1 MKRIYAIVLTMAL
14 LLGLCACSTGN
25 SASSTELATAS
36 VPVLT
41 SEAGSS
47 DATQPS
53 DAQAT
58 EVSDTTVPMTTAPE
72 TTVPETT
79 EPPVDEKKLEL
90 NVYSLKGPTSMG
102 LAMLL
107 EDSKNGKTFNTYH
120 STMCTA
126 ADEVTAALVSGEADI
141 ALLPANA
148 AAALYNKA
156 GGFKVVGINTLGVL
170 YVVENGDSVH
180 SIKDLLGKT
189 VVLTGKGT
197 TPEYALRFLLNAN
210 DIEDQVTL
218 EFKSEA
224 QEVVAALSE
233 DTAAIGLLPQPFATA
248 ALAQNENL
256 RIAVSLQ
263 DEWDRFTQESALV
276 TGVTV
281 VRDEVLEA
289 YPSQIATFLKEA
301 AWSVE
306 RVNSQP
312 EEAAP
317 LIEQMGIVAKAAL
330 AQKAIPF
337 CNLVSITGSE
347 MKLLLSG
354 YLQTLY
360 DQNPKA
366 VGEAMPDDAFYFT
379 GE

>member
-41 SEAGSS
+41 TEAGSS

-53 DAQAT
+53 DSQAT
-58 EVSDTTVPMTTAPE
+58 EVPDTTVLMTTAPE

-107 EDSKNGKTFNTYH
+107 EDSKNGKTFNSYH

-263 DEWDRFTQESALV
+263 DEWDQFTQESALV

>member
-41 SEAGSS
+41 TETGSS

-53 DAQAT
+53 DSQAT
-58 EVSDTTVPMTTAPE
+58 EVSDTTVPMTTA
-72 TTVPETT
+72 PETT

-281 VRDEVLEA
+281 VRNEVLEA

>member
-47 DATQPS
+47 DATQPT
-53 DAQAT
+53 DAQGT
-58 EVSDTTVPMTTAPE
+58 EAPETTVPVTTAPE

>member
-1 MKRIYAIVLTMAL
+1 MKRFYAIVLTLAL

-25 SASSTELATAS
+25 TASSTEQPTAS

-41 SEAGSS
+41 TEAGSS
-47 DATQPS
+47 DATQPT
-53 DAQAT
+53 DAQGT
-58 EVSDTTVPMTTAPE
+58 EAPETTVSVTTAPE
-72 TTVPETT
+72 TTAPETT
-79 EPPVDEKKLEL
+79 EPPVDEKKVEL

-120 STMCTA
+120 STMCTG

-148 AAALYNKA
+148 AATLYNKA
-156 GGFKVVGINTLGVL
+156 GGFTVVAINTLGVL

-197 TPEYALRFLLNAN
+197 TPEYALRFLLNAY

-263 DEWDRFTQESALV
+263 DEWDQFTHESTLV

-281 VRDEVLEA
+281 VRNEVLEA

-301 AWSVE
+301 SWSVD
-306 RVNSQP
+306 RVNNHP

-366 VGEAMPDDAFYFT
+366 VGEAMPDDAFYYT

>member
-1 MKRIYAIVLTMAL
+1 MKRFYVIVLTLAL
-14 LLGLCACSTGN
+14 LLGLCACSAGN
-25 SASSTELATAS
+25 SASSTEQPTAS
-36 VPVLT
+36 VPALT
-41 SEAGSS
+41 TEAGSS
-47 DATQPS
+47 HATQPS
-53 DAQAT
+53 ESQET
-58 EVSDTTVPMTTAPE
+58 EAPETTASVTTAPE
-72 TTVPETT
+72 TTVPATT
-79 EPPVDEKKLEL
+79 EQPVDEKKVEL

-120 STMCTA
+120 STMCTG

-148 AAALYNKA
+148 AATLYNKA
-156 GGFKVVGINTLGVL
+156 GGFTVVAINTLGVL

-233 DTAAIGLLPQPFATA
+233 NTAAIGLLPQPFATA

-263 DEWDRFTQESALV
+263 DEWDQFTHESALV

-281 VRDEVLEA
+281 VRNEVLEA

-301 AWSVE
+301 SWSVD
-306 RVNSQP
+306 RVNNHP

-366 VGEAMPDDAFYFT
+366 VGEAMPDDAFYYT

>member
-1 MKRIYAIVLTMAL
+1 M
-14 LLGLCACSTGN
+14 
-25 SASSTELATAS
+25 
-36 VPVLT
+36 
-41 SEAGSS
+41 
-47 DATQPS
+47 
-53 DAQAT
+53 
-58 EVSDTTVPMTTAPE
+58 
-72 TTVPETT
+72 
-79 EPPVDEKKLEL
+79 
-90 NVYSLKGPTSMG
+90 
-102 LAMLL
+102 
-107 EDSKNGKTFNTYH
+107 
-120 STMCTA
+120 
-126 ADEVTAALVSGEADI
+126 
-141 ALLPANA
+141 
-148 AAALYNKA
+148 
-156 GGFKVVGINTLGVL
+156 
-170 YVVENGDSVH
+170 
-180 SIKDLLGKT
+180 
-189 VVLTGKGT
+189 
-197 TPEYALRFLLNAN
+197 
-210 DIEDQVTL
+210 
-218 EFKSEA
+218 
-224 QEVVAALSE
+224 
-233 DTAAIGLLPQPFATA
+233 
-248 ALAQNENL
+248 
-256 RIAVSLQ
+256 SLQ

-281 VRDEVLEA
+281 VRNEVLEA

>member
-1 MKRIYAIVLTMAL
+1 MAL

-47 DATQPS
+47 DATQPT
-53 DAQAT
+53 DAQGT
-58 EVSDTTVPMTTAPE
+58 EAPETTVPVTTAPE

>member
-25 SASSTELATAS
+25 SASSTGLPSAS

-53 DAQAT
+53 DSQAT

-72 TTVPETT
+72 TTEQ
-79 EPPVDEKKLEL
+79 PVDEKKLEL

>member
-41 SEAGSS
+41 TEAGSS
-47 DATQPS
+47 DASQPT
-53 DAQAT
+53 DAQGT
-58 EVSDTTVPMTTAPE
+58 EAPETTVPVTTAPE

-79 EPPVDEKKLEL
+79 EQPLDEKKLEL

-107 EDSKNGKTFNTYH
+107 EDSKNGTTFNTYH

-281 VRDEVLEA
+281 VRNEVLEA

>member
-25 SASSTELATAS
+25 SASSTGLPSAS
-36 VPVLT
+36 VPALT
-41 SEAGSS
+41 TEAGSS

-53 DAQAT
+53 DSQAT
-58 EVSDTTVPMTTAPE
+58 EVPDTTVPMTTAPE
-72 TTVPETT
+72 TTEQ
-79 EPPVDEKKLEL
+79 PVDEKKLEL

-107 EDSKNGKTFNTYH
+107 EDSKNGMTFNTYH

-281 VRDEVLEA
+281 VRNEVLEA